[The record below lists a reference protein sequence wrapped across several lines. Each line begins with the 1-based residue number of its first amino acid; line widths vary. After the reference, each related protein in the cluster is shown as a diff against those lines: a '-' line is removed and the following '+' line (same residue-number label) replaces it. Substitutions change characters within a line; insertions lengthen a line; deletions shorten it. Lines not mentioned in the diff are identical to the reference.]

1 MTNKETSIIYKASKF
16 LVGMSK
22 SMEAFQAKKC
32 PSLNSPPNS
41 IDRTMNSEN

>member
-16 LVGMSK
+16 LVEMSN
-22 SMEAFQAKKC
+22 SIEAFQAKIG
-32 PSLNSPPNS
+32 PSLNSPRNS